1 MYLSADGVAT
11 GKTVAEYSIEKSP
24 FDAPL
29 ITLDNGVYIGEQ
41 AVEIWNI
48 LAVQTAS
55 WDV

>member
-1 MYLSADGVAT
+1 MVLPPGRRSQ
-11 GKTVAEYSIEKSP
+11 SIRLKNRP
-24 FDAPL
+24 LDAPL
-29 ITLDNGVYIGEQ
+29 ITLDDGVYIGEQ